1 MLRYMVVLL
10 FCLVRRTSS
19 ESKTWL
25 PNQCEVCQLL
35 VEEISQRLHE
45 TESSDTLKVSE
56 SNLAVK
62 SIKYDTSYLL
72 LCLYFALVK
81 NRGVDV
87 KLDVPFEMWDQPS
100 VEITSLY
107 KQVGCNIIPWRGQ
120 CVNMISNFEDE
131 LEDWFYHHQE
141 DDLLRYFCRE
151 RVLKKSD
158 QACLSE
164 KVFRSSN
171 AKTKSST
178 DAKRSDL

>member
-1 MLRYMVVLL
+1 MLRY
-10 FCLVRRTSS
+10 
-19 ESKTWL
+19 K
-25 PNQCEVCQLL
+25 
-35 VEEISQRLHE
+35 LH
-45 TESSDTLKVSE
+45 TEKSGLSRFDKGTPQTYRSLK
-56 SNLAVK
+56 
-62 SIKYDTSYLL
+62 
-72 LCLYFALVK
+72 ALV

-107 KQVGCNIIPWRGQ
+107 KQ
-120 CVNMISNFEDE
+120 CVNMISDFEDE

-164 KVFRSSN
+164 KVFRSSK
-171 AKTKSST
+171 AKIKTST
-178 DAKRSDL
+178 GAKRSDL